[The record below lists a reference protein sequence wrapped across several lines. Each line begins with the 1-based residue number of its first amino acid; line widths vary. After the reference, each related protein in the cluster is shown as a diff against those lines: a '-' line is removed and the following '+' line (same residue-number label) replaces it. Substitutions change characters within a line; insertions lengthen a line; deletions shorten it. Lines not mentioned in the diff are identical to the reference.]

1 MPHPVKSSI
10 SHDLFHVAE
19 KMSGPMT
26 RSLHPTKGA
35 PGMRGTRKASG
46 AGIKKM
52 QFCNRVNSFS
62 LKSPAIKKI
71 MVVSKKTLC

>member
-35 PGMRGTRKASG
+35 PG
-46 AGIKKM
+46 IKKM